1 MVKPELIEEKPI
13 TIVELKQELTAIKKR
28 DKELGFRSNKTEE
41 YLSQFVELD
50 TKKADELRKKL
61 ESFKEKKSP
70 FVKQVKEKLGV
81 PMNFEKVADK
91 LTRTKK
97 REKELLK
104 GFEEIY
110 EKGKGAYY
118 SAGSRPNQTPESWGK
133 ARLASVLV
141 GGKARA
147 IDKKIVDKY
156 KIPKI

>member
-1 MVKPELIEEKPI
+1 MEKKKYPKNY
-13 TIVELKQELTAIKKR
+13 TSGLSKKDKDKQKKML
-28 DKELGFRSNKTEE
+28 DKSTKDYKKGKYTE
-41 YLSQFVELD
+41 
-50 TKKADELRKKL
+50 RKKL

-70 FVKQVKEKLGV
+70 FVKQVKDKLGV

-91 LTRTKK
+91 LTKTKK

-141 GGKARA
+141 GGKART

>member
-1 MVKPELIEEKPI
+1 MEKKKYPKNY
-13 TIVELKQELTAIKKR
+13 TAGLSKKDKDKQKKML
-28 DKELGFRSNKTEE
+28 DKSTKDYKKGKYTE
-41 YLSQFVELD
+41 
-50 TKKADELRKKL
+50 RKKL

-70 FVKQVKEKLGV
+70 FVKQVKDKLGV

-91 LTRTKK
+91 LTKTKK

-141 GGKARA
+141 GGKART